1 MEGSTSAKSNEQD
14 EAASTD
20 QSSPI
25 IMKKEIEGPDEED
38 DEDDSEEDQR
48 EGQDK
53 EDEKGGGGS
62 EQEDKKINESSSSG
76 GAPREHDKPEG
87 GNSAQQ
93 PSQQQQQ
100 QQSYPPPA
108 TPGAPPGAIP
118 IQPYGYPPGYPYYHP
133 MPGYAP
139 NLASS
144 PGGADPFHQM
154 MAAASSPYG
163 GYTDVSTSVDPAP
176 DTRRNRGG
184 VTEPFPEKLHRMLDN
199 AERERTTDVVSFFS
213 HGRAF
218 AIHKPRRFVQ
228 EIMPRFF
235 RQTRLTSFQRQL
247 NLYGFRRIS
256 QGPDNGGTRPSWNEG
271 LLFCRIGPSSH
282 TTSFFARILSRAFS
296 EGSPW
301 TFREHEAHQS
311 ERKSKGSTGP

>member
-14 EAASTD
+14 EAGRAD
-20 QSSPI
+20 QSP
-25 IMKKEIEGPDEED
+25 IMKKAIEGPYDED
-38 DEDDSEEDQR
+38 DEDDSEDDQR
-48 EGQDK
+48 GGQDK

-62 EQEDKKINESSSSG
+62 EQEDKKIDESSAGG
-76 GAPREHDKPEG
+76 GAPHEHDKPEG
-87 GNSAQQ
+87 NSAQP
-93 PSQQQQQ
+93 PSQQ
-100 QQSYPPPA
+100 QQSYPPPV

-118 IQPYGYPPGYPYYHP
+118 IQPYGYPPGYPYYPP

-144 PGGADPFHQM
+144 PGADHFQM
-154 MAAASSPYG
+154 MATSSPY

-184 VTEPFPEKLHRMLDN
+184 VTEPFPEKLHRMLDS

-256 QGPDNGGTRPSWNEG
+256 QGPDNGGTRLSWNAVFFFAT
-271 LLFCRIGPSSH
+271 LDYPLTLTIFCQDTI
-282 TTSFFARILSRAFS
+282 TSFF
-296 EGSPW
+296 
-301 TFREHEAHQS
+301 
-311 ERKSKGSTGP
+311 